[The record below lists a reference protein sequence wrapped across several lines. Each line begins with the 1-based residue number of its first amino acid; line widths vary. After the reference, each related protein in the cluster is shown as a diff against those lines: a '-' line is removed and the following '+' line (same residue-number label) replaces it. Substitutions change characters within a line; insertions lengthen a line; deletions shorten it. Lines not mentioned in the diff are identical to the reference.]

1 MHVSHWV
8 MRAGLLQ
15 DSLMG
20 TSERKWRVVGDVV

>member
-8 MRAGLLQ
+8 VRVSLLH
-15 DSLMG
+15 DFLMG